1 MINNN
6 LTFIS
11 YSLTIY
17 FDIHDDT
24 GYMVKYIDPW
34 PKTGSKFIHLT
45 LSRDLF
51 ISDVISNPPIRARL
65 HGLHLILDQIARS

>member
-1 MINNN
+1 
-6 LTFIS
+6 
-11 YSLTIY
+11 
-17 FDIHDDT
+17 
-24 GYMVKYIDPW
+24 MVKYIDPW

-65 HGLHLILDQIARS
+65 HGLHLVLDQIARS